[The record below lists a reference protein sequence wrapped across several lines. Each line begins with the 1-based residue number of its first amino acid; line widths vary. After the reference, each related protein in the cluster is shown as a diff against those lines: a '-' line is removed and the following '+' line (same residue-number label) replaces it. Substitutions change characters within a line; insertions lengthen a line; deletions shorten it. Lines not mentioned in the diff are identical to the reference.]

1 MQVSRRNFLRG
12 GVAAFTVGFAAPSFL
27 SELAYAQGAQSRTL
41 VVLYLS
47 GGNDALSTVIPY
59 ADPFYFSRRPTIAIP
74 AANVLQLGTDRGG
87 KPIGLHPRL
96 TGLKGIFDQG
106 KLALIQR
113 AGYPNSSRS
122 HFEGTDIWSTADP
135 RSPQGPGWL
144 GKYLD
149 TLPEPVDALVGWSA
163 VRETPHSLIGR
174 RVSVPSIP
182 SVAEYAFQTPNGG
195 ADATLARQ
203 SFTRI
208 SSHVPVDLPH
218 VSFVNGT
225 ALGAL
230 ATIDRVA
237 TVGTYQPT
245 VTYPNSGLGQA
256 LRAVAGAMVKGIGT
270 KVFWVQTG
278 GYDTHAGQNPNGANG
293 AYFQLMATLNDAV
306 SAFYSDIQNQGLL
319 SSTVLAQFSEF
330 GRRVSENGS
339 QGTDHGSG
347 GVMMVLGGP
356 VQGGIYGTAADL
368 NPTPD
373 NPSLV
378 NGMGDVA
385 YENDFRSV
393 YARLIDG
400 WLGADSV
407 AILGADFRRANLSI
421 L

>member
-1 MQVSRRNFLRG
+1 MQVSRRTFLRG
-12 GVAAFTVGFAAPSFL
+12 GVAAFTFGFAAPSFI
-27 SELAYAQGAQSRTL
+27 SELAQAQGASSRSL

-47 GGNDALSTVIPY
+47 GGNDALSTVVPY
-59 ADPFYFSRRPTIAIP
+59 TDPFYYSRRPSIAIP
-74 AANVLQLGTDRGG
+74 AANVLQIGADRGG
-87 KPIGLHPRL
+87 RALGLHPRL
-96 TGLKGIFDQG
+96 TGLKGIFEQG
-106 KLALIQR
+106 KLAIIQR

-149 TLPEPVDALVGWSA
+149 TLPEPVDALAGWSV

-182 SVAEYAFQTPNGG
+182 SVADYAFQTPNGG
-195 ADATLARQ
+195 TDAVLARQ

-237 TVGTYQPT
+237 TVGTYVPT

-278 GYDTHAGQNPNGANG
+278 GYDTHSGQNPNAANG
-293 AYFQLMATLNDAV
+293 AYYQLMGTLNDAV
-306 SAFYSDIQNQGLL
+306 LAFYSDLQNQALL
-319 SSTVLAQFSEF
+319 SSTTIVQFSEF

-347 GVMMVLGGP
+347 GVMMVLGGG
-356 VQGGIYGTAADL
+356 VNGGLYGTAGDL
-368 NPTPD
+368 NPVPD
-373 NPSLV
+373 NPGLV
-378 NGMGDVA
+378 NGMGDVS
-385 YENDFRSV
+385 YQNDFRSV

-400 WLGADSV
+400 WLGGDSV
-407 AILGADFRRANLSI
+407 AILGGDFRNGGMAFL
-421 L
+421 